1 MHPLIEEICRA
12 REVQPHALGRW
23 QQELRQ
29 TIQPML
35 DDLER
40 RKADEAATTATEPRK
55 AGR

>member
-12 REVQPHALGRW
+12 KDVQPHAFRRW

-40 RKADEAATTATEPRK
+40 RKAEEAADSTAPARK
-55 AGR
+55 AAR